1 MNFLHCFRR
10 FQTTGTKAQ
19 TVSSFYK
26 DNSQAI
32 LAAATILAGVFAAG
46 MFYSKTAA
54 AMKVLE
60 EKNKGEVKLLEEKN
74 KGQLMAMEEKN
85 KGEVKLLEEK
95 IKTSE
100 EKIKTSEEK
109 IKTAKEEANKEALE
123 RLFAIINQSEYKSS
137 KKAIQEIQIQKTDVK

>member
-46 MFYSKTAA
+46 IFSSKTAA

-60 EKNKGEVKLLEEKN
+60 EKNKGEVKLLEEK
-74 KGQLMAMEEKN
+74 
-85 KGEVKLLEEK
+85 
-95 IKTSE
+95 
-100 EKIKTSEEK
+100 IKTSEEK
-109 IKTAKEEANKEALE
+109 IKTAKEEANKEALST
-123 RLFAIINQSEYKSS
+123 NQSTSLLRKLFRKYKF
-137 KKAIQEIQIQKTDVK
+137 KRPM